1 MIQEKELLIFLV
13 LLLAAIATLAGWFA
27 RIAWEQYKADQEREE
42 QAEKHRQ
49 EYEQARCKEYEEQ
62 IKQHNRKDL
71 ILTWAEAA
79 KRGAKK

>member
-1 MIQEKELLIFLV
+1 MIQEKEMLIFLV
-13 LLLAAIATLAGWFA
+13 LLLAAIAALAGWFA

-49 EYEQARCKEYEEQ
+49 EYEEQ

-71 ILTWAEAA
+71 ILTWTEAA
-79 KRGAKK
+79 KGGAKK